1 MMVVKPLYR
10 IAEAGAHWWLT
21 YFKHYCEKLTMEIST
36 YNPCLLITLI
46 SSECFGIVGMQTDD
60 TLGLSDD
67 AFAIKEF

>member
-1 MMVVKPLYR
+1 VVVKSLYE

-21 YFKHYCEKLTMEIST
+21 YFKHYCEKLIIEIST
-36 YNPCLLITLI
+36 YDPCLLITLANF
-46 SSECFGIVGMQTDD
+46 ECFGIMGMQIND